1 MRLTTKAVTS
11 SYDGDRGDI
20 ASACRGALGS
30 IAGPSTYRNVATR
43 HARIGVGWVSDS
55 ADRVGSTG
63 QLHALETALTSGS
76 CFEPVEND
84 EACDPVDRAEGE
96 IAEQQPDAGV
106 E

>member
-1 MRLTTKAVTS
+1 MRMTTTAVTS
-11 SYDGDRGDI
+11 SYDGDGANT
-20 ASACRGALGS
+20 ASACRGVLGS

-55 ADRVGSTG
+55 ACRMGSTG
-63 QLHALETALTSGS
+63 QLHALETALTAGS

-84 EACDPVDRAEGE
+84 EPRDPVDRAEGE
-96 IAEQQPDAGV
+96 IAEQQSDAGV